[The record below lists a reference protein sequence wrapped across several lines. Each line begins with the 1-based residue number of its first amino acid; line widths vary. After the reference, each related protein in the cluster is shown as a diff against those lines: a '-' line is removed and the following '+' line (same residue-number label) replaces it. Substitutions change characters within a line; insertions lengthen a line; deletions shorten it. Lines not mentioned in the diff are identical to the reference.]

1 MNTIRTIIV
10 DDESLARTL
19 VRNFLSTEKDIEVVA
34 ECADGFE
41 ALKAIQEQ
49 KPDLV
54 LLDIQMPKIT
64 GLELLELLENPPVI
78 IFATAYDQFAIKAFE
93 MNALDY
99 LMKPFSKERL
109 LKALEKAK
117 ATLANRLVYE
127 QSLKSLQS
135 APLPQDEKLDRI
147 VIKDGHKIQ
156 LIACEEVC
164 YLEAQ
169 DDYVMIYTSTQKY
182 LKQQTMKYF
191 ELNLGKDFVRTH
203 RSYIV
208 NIKYV
213 NRLEHYDKESYRLVL
228 NNGTIVPVS
237 KSGYGTLKEM
247 LKM

>member
-1 MNTIRTIIV
+1 MNTIKTIIV

-41 ALKAIQEQ
+41 ALKAIQEL

-64 GLELLELLENPPVI
+64 GLELLELLESPPVI
-78 IFATAYDQFAIKAFE
+78 IFATAYDQYAIKAFE

-117 ATLANRLVYE
+117 TILANRLVYE
-127 QSLKSLQS
+127 QSLKNLQNG
-135 APLPQDEKLDRI
+135 ALPQDEKLDRI

-156 LIACEEVC
+156 LIPCEEVY

-169 DDYVMIYTSTQKY
+169 DDYVMIYTATHKY

-228 NNGTIVPVS
+228 NNNTIVAVS
-237 KSGYGTLKEM
+237 KSGYGTLKDM

>member
-1 MNTIRTIIV
+1 MNTIKTIIV

-41 ALKAIQEQ
+41 ALKAIQEL

-78 IFATAYDQFAIKAFE
+78 IFATAYDQYAIKAFE

-109 LKALEKAK
+109 LKALDKAK
-117 ATLANRLVYE
+117 ATLANRQVYE
-127 QSLKSLQS
+127 QSLKNLQNTT
-135 APLPQDEKLDRI
+135 LPQDEKLDRI

-156 LIACEEVC
+156 LIACEDVC

-169 DDYVMIYTSTQKY
+169 DDYVMIYTGTHKH